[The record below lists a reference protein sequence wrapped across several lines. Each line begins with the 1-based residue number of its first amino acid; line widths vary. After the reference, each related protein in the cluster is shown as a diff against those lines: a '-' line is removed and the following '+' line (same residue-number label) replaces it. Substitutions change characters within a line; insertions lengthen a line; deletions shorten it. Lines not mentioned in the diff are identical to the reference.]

1 MQSTTKVKIEHKL
14 ERYGNERGWNGGE
27 KREEK
32 SLSRE
37 RGSEREG
44 RATCGSVDG
53 GERVEGWMVGRER
66 REMRGEGM
74 TTE

>member
-1 MQSTTKVKIEHKL
+1 MYSKKIVTMEHWTITHKQVQPTIKVKIEHKL

-27 KREEK
+27 KREEN

-44 RATCGSVDG
+44 RATC
-53 GERVEGWMVGRER
+53 
-66 REMRGEGM
+66 
-74 TTE
+74 